1 MEKKRRKEGQC
12 ICYVKIVLN
21 LDQILFIYY
30 DQTLSTYFEESLP
43 RKYIQILLCS
53 DQILLFNIK
62 FYLFLRKII
71 ILNEKK
77 SLIDRVNST
86 FYQKNHKF
94 KINKIKYLNKF
105 QIKDLNIKNLIFYL
119 RSNSH
124 YISFLLDQSLID
136 ACRFHTLLNS
146 LVLLIQ
152 FTESK

>member
-86 FYQKNHKF
+86 FYQKNHEF

-105 QIKDLNIKNLIFYL
+105 QIKDLNIKNLIF
-119 RSNSH
+119 
-124 YISFLLDQSLID
+124 ILDQILIISVSFQIKVSQI
-136 ACRFHTLLNS
+136 RFHTLLNS